1 MTTQNTKTRLVT
13 AGASLAIIAAVA
25 GAGFVVPSEAAWA
38 ATSPA
43 AVTQLQQDAAPTPAP
58 KPGRGA
64 QQGQRGPRG
73 AQAGN
78 QQQREQMGSSRRSRQ
93 TA

>member
-1 MTTQNTKTRLVT
+1 MKTQNTKTRIAT

-25 GAGFVVPSEAAWA
+25 GAGFVIPSEAAWA

-43 AVTQLQQDAAPTPAP
+43 AITQLQQDASPTPAP

-73 AQAGN
+73 GQAGN
-78 QQQREQMGSSRRSRQ
+78 QQQR
-93 TA
+93 